1 MTIQYINTGTSPNA
15 GDGDSLRLSFTK
27 INQNFTY
34 LSTASFGSG
43 GNGYVGSEGGI
54 GYTGSEG
61 GNGYVGSE
69 GGIGYTGSE
78 GGIGYIGSLG
88 YTGSQ
93 GSEAIVRSSTA
104 PANTSTLWY
113 DTVSGRSYVYYD
125 DSWVDSSPQ
134 NADSEA
140 IVRSST
146 APANTS
152 TLWYDTISGRS
163 YVYYD
168 DSWVDAS
175 PQTVGYT
182 GYTGSQGSSMTLVS
196 NTTPTGQTTGTF
208 WYSSITGRTYIRF
221 DDSWVDASPTS
232 SGYTG
237 SQGYN
242 GSVGYTGS
250 QGGIGYTGS
259 TGADSTVP
267 GYVGSEGGIG
277 YTGSTGADGI
287 GYIGSTGADSTVPGY
302 VGSEGGIGYTGSTGA
317 DGIGYTGS
325 EGGNGYDGS
334 IGYTGSAGISSFSSI
349 RDTFTTSTV
358 SLTVGNT
365 ATTII
370 TGFKTYVLYKIETS
384 VASWVRLYTDED
396 SQINDISRDPTSD
409 PLPGTRI
416 IAEVITTVSKL
427 EQLITPGVIGFN
439 NDTVPTDTIYINV
452 TNNSNSTQIID
463 ITLTLLQLES

>member
-34 LSTASFGSG
+34 LSTASFGG
-43 GNGYVGSEGGI
+43 
-54 GYTGSEG
+54 G

-140 IVRSST
+140 IVQSDT

-409 PLPGTRI
+409 PLPGTGI